1 MVKTEEV
8 CILNYTYIWRLF
20 PLVTCFSA
28 SLGMEPL
35 VMEETALENIR
46 HPEDVMKALK
56 SALALLWS

>member
-46 HPEDVMKALK
+46 HP
-56 SALALLWS
+56 